1 VTARKSTK
9 EKKPCTQCQKVRH
22 QTLPVPARERPAL
35 LGLPPLGGAVPG
47 FLDCKAAGEQQ
58 DMAKALAD
66 EETTLREGR
75 RLASAYPPGHLP
87 KVTDTDPQRR
97 KDARQIEAW
106 RQAKERA
113 DRDSS
118 A

>member
-1 VTARKSTK
+1 MARKSTE

-22 QTLPVPARERPAL
+22 LDKLYPSLFGTGLLCWACHHWEER
-35 LGLPPLGGAVPG
+35 
-47 FLDCKAAGEQQ
+47 FLDYKAAGERQG
-58 DMAKALAD
+58 MAKALAD
-66 EETTLREGR
+66 KEVTLREAR
-75 RLASAYPPGHLP
+75 RIASTYPPGHLP

-97 KDARQIEAW
+97 NDARQIEAW